1 MEKGNIN
8 HSGTSMKEEILRY
21 DACSYI
27 ELETFA
33 LRGYNAM
40 CHTTT
45 PWKPSYMDHYMQS
58 VIVSP
63 LSVLFPLVDTNR
75 RT

>member
-1 MEKGNIN
+1 
-8 HSGTSMKEEILRY
+8 MKEEILRY

-63 LSVLFPLVDTNR
+63 PSPSSLISFGGHK
-75 RT
+75 